1 MIVSATANWSYT
13 NVATVYPRVY
23 DDWNNTWTNGTPY
36 LIDCTW
42 TANNEVAVDGS
53 GKEFTTN
60 LIFFTEL
67 KRNGVTATMPQ
78 RDWYIARGDTTSQAD
93 PLKAGAD
100 VIKAVTEW
108 DMSFFEEEP
117 DYKIL
122 T

>member
-1 MIVSATANWSYT
+1 MSATANWSYT

-42 TANNEVAVDGS
+42 TANNEVAVDAS

-67 KRNGVTATMPQ
+67 KRNGVTATCHSET
-78 RDWYIARGDTTSQAD
+78 GTS
-93 PLKAGAD
+93 PE
-100 VIKAVTEW
+100 VTLRH
-108 DMSFFEEEP
+108 
-117 DYKIL
+117 YQIR
-122 T
+122 

>member
-1 MIVSATANWSYT
+1 MSETARWSYT
-13 NVATVYPRVY
+13 NVATIYPRVY
-23 DDWNNTWTNGTPY
+23 DDWNSTWTNGTPY

-42 TANNEVAVDGS
+42 AANNEVAVDAS

-67 KRNGVTATMPQ
+67 KRNGVDVIMPK

-93 PLKAGAD
+93 PLKAGAN

-117 DYKIL
+117 DHKIL

>member
-1 MIVSATANWSYT
+1 MELYQCCHCLPASLRRLEQHLDNR
-13 NVATVYPRVY
+13 N
-23 DDWNNTWTNGTPY
+23 PY
-36 LIDCTW
+36 LLDCTW
-42 TANNEVAVDGS
+42 TANNEVAVDAS

-67 KRNGVTATMPQ
+67 KRNGIDATMPK
-78 RDWYIARGDTTSQAD
+78 RDWYIARGDTTAQAD
-93 PLKAGAD
+93 PLKAGAN

-108 DMSFFEEEP
+108 DMSPFGEEP

>member
-1 MIVSATANWSYT
+1 MSATANWVYT
-13 NVATVYPRVY
+13 NLATIYPRTY
-23 DDWNNTWTNGTPY
+23 DDWKSTWVTDAPY

-42 TANNEVAVDGS
+42 TANNEVAVDDT

-67 KRNGVTATMPQ
+67 KRAGADVTMPK
-78 RDWYIARGDTTSQAD
+78 RDWYIARGDTTTQAD
-93 PLKAGAD
+93 PLKAGAN

-117 DYKIL
+117 DYKVM

>member
-1 MIVSATANWSYT
+1 MSEIARWSYT
-13 NVATVYPRVY
+13 NVATIYPRVY
-23 DDWNNTWTNGTPY
+23 DDWNNAWTSVTPY

-42 TANNEVAVDGS
+42 TANNEVAVDAS

-67 KRNGVTATMPQ
+67 KCNGVDATMPL
-78 RDWYIARGDTTSQAD
+78 RDWYIARGDTTAQVD
-93 PLKAGAD
+93 PLKAGAN
-100 VIKAVTEW
+100 VIKAVTDW
-108 DMSFFEEEP
+108 DMSPFSEEP

>member
-1 MIVSATANWSYT
+1 MSETAAWSYT

-23 DDWNNTWTNGTPY
+23 DDWNSTDNRNPY
-36 LIDCTW
+36 LIDCW
-42 TANNEVAVDGS
+42 TANNEVAVDAS

-67 KRNGVTATMPQ
+67 KRNGIDATMPK

-93 PLKAGAD
+93 PLKAGANI
-100 VIKAVTEW
+100 IKAVTEW
-108 DMSFFEEEP
+108 DMSPFGEEP

>member
-1 MIVSATANWSYT
+1 MSVTAKWCYT

-36 LIDCTW
+36 LINCTW
-42 TANNEVAVDGS
+42 TANNEVAVDAS

-67 KRNGVTATMPQ
+67 KRNGVTANMPQ
-78 RDWYIARGDTTSQAD
+78 RDWYIARGDTTALSD
-93 PLKAGAD
+93 PLKAGAN
-100 VIKAVTEW
+100 VIRAVTDW
-108 DMSFFEEEP
+108 DMSPFGEEP
-117 DYKIL
+117 DYKIM